1 MDREDW
7 RVWWIR
13 TLSLGLDIEVKN
25 GAENSVLKRIHSG
38 CNLG

>member
-1 MDREDW
+1 MGREDW

-13 TLSLGLDIEVKN
+13 TLSLGPDTEVKN
-25 GAENSVLKRIHSG
+25 GAEKSVLKRIHLG